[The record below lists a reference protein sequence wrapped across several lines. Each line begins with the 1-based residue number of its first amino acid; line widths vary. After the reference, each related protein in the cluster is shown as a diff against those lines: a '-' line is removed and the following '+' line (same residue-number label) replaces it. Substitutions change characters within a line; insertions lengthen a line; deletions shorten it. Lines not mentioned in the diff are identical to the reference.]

1 VRRVSVD
8 PQALAAELLAG
19 LNFGHLGTV
28 NRDGSVQ
35 VSPVWVHIEDGRPV
49 FNTAEGRVKWRNI
62 ERDPRVTLEVI
73 DSSGYRSVEIRGRAV
88 MTREGAREHAD
99 ELAMKYTGEP
109 FDNFVEGVERVKVTV
124 EPERYLFH
132 H

>member
-1 VRRVSVD
+1 MSVD
-8 PQALAAELLAG
+8 PKALADELLAG
-19 LNFGHLGTV
+19 RNFGHLGTV

-73 DSSGYRSVEIRGRAV
+73 DASGYRSVEIRGRAV

-99 ELAMKYTGEP
+99 ELAMKYTDEP
-109 FDNFVEGVERVKVTV
+109 FDNFEEGVERVKVTI

>member
-1 VRRVSVD
+1 MSVD
-8 PQALAAELLAG
+8 PQALADELLAG
-19 LNFGHLGTV
+19 PNFGHLGTV
-28 NRDGSVQ
+28 NSDGSVQ

-99 ELAMKYTGEP
+99 ELALKYTGEP
-109 FDNFVEGVERVKVTV
+109 FDNFEDGVERVKVTI

>member
-1 VRRVSVD
+1 VSVD

-35 VSPVWVHIEDGRPV
+35 VSPVWVHIENGRPV

-88 MTREGAREHAD
+88 MTREGARENAD
-99 ELAMKYTGEP
+99 ELAIKYTGEP
-109 FDNFVEGVERVKVTV
+109 FDNFEEGVERVKVTI

>member
-1 VRRVSVD
+1 MRRVSVD
-8 PQALAAELLAG
+8 PRALAAELLAG

-109 FDNFVEGVERVKVTV
+109 FDNFEEGVERVKVTI

>member
-1 VRRVSVD
+1 VSVD
-8 PQALAAELLAG
+8 PKALAAELLAG
-19 LNFGHLGTV
+19 VNFGHLGTV
-28 NRDGSVQ
+28 NGDGSVQ

-62 ERDPRVTLEVI
+62 ERDLRVTLEVI

-99 ELAMKYTGEP
+99 ELALKYTGEP
-109 FDNFVEGVERVKVTV
+109 FDNFEDGVERVKVTI

>member
-1 VRRVSVD
+1 VSVD
-8 PQALAAELLAG
+8 PQALADELLAG
-19 LNFGHLGTV
+19 PNFGHLGTV
-28 NRDGSVQ
+28 NSDGSVQ

-99 ELAMKYTGEP
+99 ELALKYTGEP
-109 FDNFVEGVERVKVTV
+109 FDNFEEGVERVKVTI

>member
-1 VRRVSVD
+1 VSVD

-19 LNFGHLGTV
+19 PNFGHLGTV

-109 FDNFVEGVERVKVTV
+109 FDNFEEGVQRVKVTI
-124 EPERYLFH
+124 EPERYLYH

>member
-1 VRRVSVD
+1 MSVD

-35 VSPVWVHIEDGRPV
+35 VSPVWVHVEDGRPV

-109 FDNFVEGVERVKVTV
+109 FDNFVEGVERVKVTI

>member
-1 VRRVSVD
+1 MSVD

-19 LNFGHLGTV
+19 PNFGHLGTV
-28 NRDGSVQ
+28 NGDGSVQ

-49 FNTAEGRVKWRNI
+49 FNTAERRVKWRNI

-73 DSSGYRSVEIRGRAV
+73 DSTGYRSVEIRGRAV

-99 ELAMKYTGEP
+99 ELALKYTGEP
-109 FDNFVEGVERVKVTV
+109 FDNFEDGVERVKVTI
-124 EPERYLFH
+124 EPERYLLH

>member
-1 VRRVSVD
+1 MSVD

-35 VSPVWVHIEDGRPV
+35 VSPVWVDIEDGRPV

-109 FDNFVEGVERVKVTV
+109 FDNFKEGVERVKVTI

>member
-1 VRRVSVD
+1 MSVD

-99 ELAMKYTGEP
+99 QLALKYTGEP
-109 FDNFVEGVERVKVTV
+109 FDNFEDGVERVKVTI

>member
-1 VRRVSVD
+1 VSVD

-19 LNFGHLGTV
+19 VNFGHLGTV
-28 NRDGSVQ
+28 NRDGTVQ
-35 VSPVWVHIEDGRPV
+35 VSPVWVHVEDGRPV

-88 MTREGAREHAD
+88 MTREGAREQAD

-109 FDNFVEGVERVKVTV
+109 FDGFEEGVERVKVTI

>member
-1 VRRVSVD
+1 VSVD
-8 PQALAAELLAG
+8 PQALAADLLAG
-19 LNFGHLGTV
+19 PNFGHLGTV

-109 FDNFVEGVERVKVTV
+109 FDNFEEGVQRVKVTI

>member
-1 VRRVSVD
+1 VSVD

-19 LNFGHLGTV
+19 VNFGHLGTV
-28 NRDGSVQ
+28 NGDGSVQ

-88 MTREGAREHAD
+88 MTRDGAREHAD
-99 ELAMKYTGEP
+99 ELALKYTGEP
-109 FDNFVEGVERVKVTV
+109 FDNFEDGVERVKVTI

>member
-1 VRRVSVD
+1 MSVD

-88 MTREGAREHAD
+88 MTREGARENAD
-99 ELAMKYTGEP
+99 ELAIKYTGEP
-109 FDNFVEGVERVKVTV
+109 FDNFEEGVERVKVTI

>member
-1 VRRVSVD
+1 VRVD
-8 PQALAAELLAG
+8 PQALADELLAG
-19 LNFGHLGTV
+19 PNFGHLGTV

-49 FNTAEGRVKWRNI
+49 FNTAEGRVKWHNI

-73 DSSGYRSVEIRGRAV
+73 DASGYRSVEIRGRAV

-99 ELAMKYTGEP
+99 ELALKYTGEL
-109 FDNFVEGVERVKVTV
+109 FDNFEDGVERVKVTI

>member
-1 VRRVSVD
+1 VSVD

-19 LNFGHLGTV
+19 VNFGHLGTV
-28 NRDGSVQ
+28 NGDGSVQ

-109 FDNFVEGVERVKVTV
+109 FDNFVEGVERVKVTI

>member
-1 VRRVSVD
+1 MSVD

-19 LNFGHLGTV
+19 PNFGHLGTV
-28 NRDGSVQ
+28 NGDGSVQ
-35 VSPVWVHIEDGRPV
+35 VSPVWVHIEHGRPV
-49 FNTAEGRVKWRNI
+49 FNTAERRVKWRNI

-99 ELAMKYTGEP
+99 ELALKYTGEP
-109 FDNFVEGVERVKVTV
+109 FDNFEDGVERVKVTI

>member
-1 VRRVSVD
+1 VSVD
-8 PQALAAELLAG
+8 PQALAADLLAG
-19 LNFGHLGTV
+19 PNFGHLGTV

-109 FDNFVEGVERVKVTV
+109 FDNFEEGIQRVKVTV

>member
-1 VRRVSVD
+1 MSVD
-8 PQALAAELLAG
+8 PEALAAELLAG
-19 LNFGHLGTV
+19 VYFGHLVTV
-28 NRDGSVQ
+28 NADGSVQ

-99 ELAMKYTGEP
+99 ELALKYTGEP
-109 FDNFVEGVERVKVTV
+109 FDNFEDGVERVKVTI

>member
-1 VRRVSVD
+1 MSVD

-19 LNFGHLGTV
+19 PNFGHLGTV
-28 NRDGSVQ
+28 NGDGSVQ

-49 FNTAEGRVKWRNI
+49 FNTAERRVKWRNI

-73 DSSGYRSVEIRGRAV
+73 DSTGYRSVEIRGRAV

-99 ELAMKYTGEP
+99 ELALKYTGEP
-109 FDNFVEGVERVKVTV
+109 FDNFEDGVERVKVTI
-124 EPERYLFH
+124 EPERYLYH

>member
-1 VRRVSVD
+1 VSVD
-8 PQALAAELLAG
+8 PKALAAELLAG
-19 LNFGHLGTV
+19 VNFGHLGTV
-28 NRDGSVQ
+28 NADGSVQ

-73 DSSGYRSVEIRGRAV
+73 DASGYRSVEIRGRAE

-99 ELAMKYTGEP
+99 ELALKYTGEP
-109 FDNFVEGVERVKVTV
+109 FDNFEDGVERVKVTI

>member
-1 VRRVSVD
+1 VSVD
-8 PQALAAELLAG
+8 PRALAADLLAG

-109 FDNFVEGVERVKVTV
+109 FDNFEEGVQRVKVTI
-124 EPERYLFH
+124 EPERYLYH

>member
-1 VRRVSVD
+1 MSVD

-19 LNFGHLGTV
+19 VNFGHLGTV
-28 NRDGSVQ
+28 NGDGSVQ

-99 ELAMKYTGEP
+99 ELALKYTGEP
-109 FDNFVEGVERVKVTV
+109 FDNFEDGVERVKVTI

>member
-1 VRRVSVD
+1 VSVD

-19 LNFGHLGTV
+19 PNFGHLGTV

-35 VSPVWVHIEDGRPV
+35 VSPVWVHIEEGRPV

-73 DSSGYRSVEIRGRAV
+73 DSGGYRSVEIRGRAV
-88 MTREGAREHAD
+88 MTVDTGGVHAD

-109 FDNFVEGVERVKVTV
+109 FDNFEEGVERVKVTI
-124 EPERYLFH
+124 EPERYLYH

>member
-1 VRRVSVD
+1 MSVD

-88 MTREGAREHAD
+88 MTREGARENAD

-109 FDNFVEGVERVKVTV
+109 FDNFEQGVERVKVTI